1 MSTPMPSEHQS
12 GDPRWSLDFFTL
24 PVHALV
30 DYQLGLGLRGVE
42 STLMHGPRGVGK
54 TMAVQHFL
62 TRIREQQLRA
72 QIQPQA
78 QTQIASRAPAAE
90 VLFYETSRATGPKT
104 VLADIY
110 QRLINRPLG
119 KRSKQDWS
127 PTMYIDQII
136 ERVIDDRI
144 ALIVIDEAQM
154 IDTHNID
161 LLRQLPDAARRRDH
175 SLRLFLIGNEGLT
188 QNVAATQQS
197 GERFTGQIA
206 FPPLLPSLVAPHLAS
221 FHPGIAAMKER
232 LPAREWKALER
243 ELFTAVRG
251 SFRRLCTII
260 ENAHEF
266 ARIRKGELSEKDL
279 RYAITKILG

>member
-1 MSTPMPSEHQS
+1 MSTPMPSEHHS
-12 GDPRWSLDFFTL
+12 SDPRWSLEFFTL

-30 DYQLGLGLRGVE
+30 NYQLRLGLRGVE

-62 TRIREQQLRA
+62 ERIRDEQLKT
-72 QIQPQA
+72 QIQPQP
-78 QTQIASRAPAAE
+78 ASTVPAAE

-104 VLADIY
+104 VLTDIY

-127 PTMYIDQII
+127 PTMYIEQIT

-161 LLRQLPDAARRRDH
+161 LLRQLPDAARRRGH
-175 SLRLFLIGNEGLT
+175 SLRLFLIGNEGLM
-188 QNVAATQQS
+188 QNVAATQQT

-206 FPPLLPSLVAPHLAS
+206 FPPLSPSLVAPHLAS

-232 LPAREWKALER
+232 LPAKEWRALER

-266 ARIRKGELSEKDL
+266 ARLRKGELSEKDL
-279 RYAITKILG
+279 RYAIGKILG